1 MKYDLL
7 YFNTVR
13 YTNYTGRHTAGV
25 NTVGL
30 ALWTGQAGATRLAR
44 SDFTLLLV
52 EFTFITAADLRDL
65 YLPIYLPIYILVGHS
80 IYQIYDLSVYI
91 FIPTHL
97 STYTYMLV
105 GHSIY
110 QI

>member
-7 YFNTVR
+7 YFNAVR

-25 NTVGL
+25 NKVGL

-52 EFTFITAADLRDL
+52 EFTFTKGVVVRDL
-65 YLPIYLPIYILVGHS
+65 YSMLSSMIYFLFLLHCH
-80 IYQIYDLSVYI
+80 Q
-91 FIPTHL
+91 
-97 STYTYMLV
+97 
-105 GHSIY
+105 
-110 QI
+110 Q